1 MVVFLDNCDVIQY
14 KIAHTKNSSSKC
26 LILQRKF
33 SMTATSGLSLKTFG
47 YGIALPIG
55 LAILGNTAVTK
66 PNCSKALPA
75 GLAILT
81 TSPG

>member
-1 MVVFLDNCDVIQY
+1 M
-14 KIAHTKNSSSKC
+14 A
-26 LILQRKF
+26 
-33 SMTATSGLSLKTFG
+33 ATSGLSLKTFG

-66 PNCSKALPA
+66 PICSKALPV

-81 TSPG
+81 TSNFV